1 MFDDDESELSDNIS
15 LMSSMDID
23 MDPFASNTNTA
34 HPKPDAGV
42 DGFSIQ
48 YHLPLEVRRL
58 ILTASIRLC

>member
-15 LMSSMDID
+15 LTSSMDID
-23 MDPFASNTNTA
+23 IDPFASNTNTA

-48 YHLPLEVRRL
+48 YLLPLEVRLLVL
-58 ILTASIRLC
+58 IALIRLC